1 MSSISSVGGSSQAWA
16 ALGAQRSQQQ
26 AKMFA
31 KVDTDG
37 SGSVDA
43 SELGTLLAKV
53 SEKTGTSVGDASE
66 VLKTMDSDG
75 DGALSSGE
83 LQKGMQALFPP
94 PSTMAFA
101 QSRTGTTGTTD
112 SQGQDDLFA
121 KVDTDGSG
129 ALSEDELNAL
139 SERMQA
145 DGMGGEAPSFSKL
158 DSNGDGSLS
167 QAEFEAGRPAPPQG
181 AAQGQ
186 GPMGGPPPMGG
197 PGGPG
202 GAGGAQ
208 ASSST
213 SSADSELDTNGD
225 GVVSEL
231 ERLAGNL
238 KQLASA
244 AESDSSGDA
253 VNAEIAKLAQKL
265 YDQISTHWLGSSTS
279 SGTSSLSATA

>member
-1 MSSISSVGGSSQAWA
+1 MRSISGVGGSSQVWA
-16 ALGAQRSQQQ
+16 ALSAQRSQQQ

-37 SGSVDA
+37 SGGVDA
-43 SELGTLLAKV
+43 SELGTLLTQV

-75 DGALSSGE
+75 DGTLSSGE
-83 LQKGMQALFPP
+83 LQKGMEALFPP

-101 QSRTGTTGTTD
+101 QSRTGPTD
-112 SQGQDDLFA
+112 SQGQDDLFS

-129 ALSEDELNAL
+129 TLSEDELNAL
-139 SERMQA
+139 TERMQA
-145 DGMGGEAPSFSKL
+145 DGMGGEGPSFSKL
-158 DSNGDGSLS
+158 DTDGDGSLS
-167 QAEFEAGRPAPPQG
+167 QAEFEAGRPQAPQG
-181 AAQGQ
+181 AAQAQ

-265 YDQISTHWLGSSTS
+265 YDQISAHWLGGSTS
-279 SGTSSLSATA
+279 SSTSSLSATA

>member
-16 ALGAQRSQQQ
+16 ALSAQRSQQQ

-43 SELGTLLAKV
+43 SELGKLLTKV

-75 DGALSSGE
+75 DGALSSDE
-83 LQKGMQALFPP
+83 LQEGMRELFPP

-101 QSRTGTTGTTD
+101 QSR
-112 SQGQDDLFA
+112 SSSAEGQEGDDLFS
-121 KVDTDGSG
+121 KIDTDGSG
-129 ALSEDELNAL
+129 TLSEDELSAL
-139 SERMQA
+139 TERMQA
-145 DGMGGEAPSFSKL
+145 DGKGGDAPSFSKL
-158 DSNGDGSLS
+158 DTDGDGSLS
-167 QAEFEAGRPAPPQG
+167 QAEFEAGRPAAPQG
-181 AAQGQ
+181 VAGGA

-197 PGGPG
+197 AGGPG
-202 GAGGAQ
+202 GAGGTQ

-231 ERLAGNL
+231 ERLAGEL

-253 VNAEIAKLAQKL
+253 VNTEIAKLAQKL
-265 YDQISTHWLGSSTS
+265 YDQISTHWLGSAS
-279 SGTSSLSATA
+279 SSSTSSLSATA